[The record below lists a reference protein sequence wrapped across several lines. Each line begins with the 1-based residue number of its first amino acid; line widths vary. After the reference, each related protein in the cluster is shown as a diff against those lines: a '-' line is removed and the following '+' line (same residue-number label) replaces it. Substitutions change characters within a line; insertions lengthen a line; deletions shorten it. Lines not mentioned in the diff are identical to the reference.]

1 MHTITENI
9 EIREVGA
16 PVAAGATIDN
26 NSDRIDMANYESV
39 AFIVP
44 IADSVATGVAT
55 LTIESNDA
63 DSDSGMAAVTGA
75 VSTITCAVN
84 DDINDRLLIV
94 EVRNPGKRYVQAVRT
109 SLTANIAYGSVIA
122 LLTPRRLPV
131 VDHSTVADVTRVS
144 D

>member
-26 NSDRIDMANYESV
+26 SSDRIDMDDYESV
-39 AFIVP
+39 TFIAV
-44 IADSVATGVAT
+44 ITDSVATGVAA

-63 DSDSGMAAVTGA
+63 DSDSGMAAITGA
-75 VSTITCAVN
+75 VATVTSVANDDVN
-84 DDINDRLLIV
+84 DKLLIV
-94 EVRNPGKRYVQAVRT
+94 EVRNPGKRFVQAVRT

-122 LLTPRRLPV
+122 LLTPRRRPV
-131 VDHSTVADVTRVS
+131 VDHTTVADIARVS

>member
-26 NSDRIDMANYESV
+26 SSDRIDMDDYESV
-39 AFIVP
+39 TFIAV
-44 IADSVATGVAT
+44 ITDSVATGVAA

-63 DSDSGMAAVTGA
+63 DSDSGMAAITGA
-75 VSTITCAVN
+75 VATVTSVVN
-84 DDINDRLLIV
+84 DDVNDKLLIV
-94 EVRNPGKRYVQAVRT
+94 EVRNPGKRFVQAVRT

-122 LLTPRRLPV
+122 LLTPRRRPV
-131 VDHSTVADVTRVS
+131 VNHTTVADIARVS